1 MRYQIKVR
9 NPAHSVSIQ
18 LALLKQGYRW
28 YGMKN
33 PEQVHN
39 LDIEYLTFALVDGI
53 GTIDS
58 GLFEQDMDTV
68 EYEDG
73 IFRVK
78 HHPQLVVPARNKWRD
93 QIQLN
98 DDLIGCPTLDNY
110 RTNRDSN
117 GMRLPRELEQLCEY
131 ILYLEG
137 KTRV

>member
-1 MRYQIKVR
+1 MQYQIKVR

-39 LDIEYLTFALVDGI
+39 LDVDYLTFDLADGV

-58 GLFEQDMDTV
+58 SLYEQEIDTV

-78 HHPQLVVPARNKWRD
+78 HHPQLVVHARNKWRD
-93 QIQLN
+93 QIELN
-98 DDLIGCPTLDNY
+98 NGLVNCSILDRY
-110 RTNRDSN
+110 RKERNSN
-117 GMRLPRELEQLCEY
+117 SMRLPREIEQLCEY

-137 KTRV
+137 DKRV

>member
-1 MRYQIKVR
+1 MRYQIKIR

-39 LDIEYLTFALVDGI
+39 LDIEYLTFELVDGV

-58 GLFEQDMDTV
+58 ELFEQDMDIV

-78 HHPQLVVPARNKWRD
+78 HYPQLVVPARNKWRD
-93 QIQLN
+93 QIILN
-98 DDLIGCPTLDNY
+98 DGLIGCPTLDKY

-137 KTRV
+137 KPRV

>member
-1 MRYQIKVR
+1 MHYQIKVR

-18 LALLKQGYRW
+18 LALLNQGYRW

-39 LDIEYLTFALVDGI
+39 LDVEYLTFELIDGV
-53 GTIDS
+53 GTIA
-58 GLFEQDMDTV
+58 GELYEQDLDTV

-78 HHPQLVVPARNKWRD
+78 HYPQMVVPARNKWRD
-93 QIQLN
+93 QIEMNKTLV
-98 DDLIGCPTLDNY
+98 GCPTLDRY
-110 RTNRDSN
+110 RENRNSN
-117 GMRLPRELEQLCEY
+117 GFRMGREVEQLCEY

-137 KTRV
+137 QKNV

>member
-39 LDIEYLTFALVDGI
+39 LDIEYLTFELVDGV

-93 QIQLN
+93 QIILN
-98 DDLIGCPTLDNY
+98 DDLIGCPTLDKY
-110 RTNRDSN
+110 RVNRDSN

>member
-1 MRYQIKVR
+1 MRYQIKIR

-39 LDIEYLTFALVDGI
+39 LDIEYLTFELVDGV

-58 GLFEQDMDTV
+58 ELFEQDMDTV

-78 HHPQLVVPARNKWRD
+78 HYPQLVVPARNKWRD
-93 QIQLN
+93 QIIMN
-98 DDLIGCPTLDNY
+98 DDLIGCPTLDKD
-110 RTNRDSN
+110 RKS
-117 GMRLPRELEQLCEY
+117 
-131 ILYLEG
+131 
-137 KTRV
+137 VV